1 MIKSITLQVLVS
13 FLNILASL
21 LIVPFL
27 IGLFGV
33 DTYGAYIFNVT
44 IWMFILILSDLAGEL
59 VGLGII
65 KEKKELHNF
74 LQARFGIFVI
84 LFSINLI
91 LCLVFS
97 ASPLFYLSSG
107 TLLVNF
113 SLIAW
118 PFVAL
123 NRETS
128 LMKLTLIIK
137 LALLFVAYCVLKN
150 DLDPYYFLT
159 AQMLIGLILFI
170 FVAKQYW
177 KSSLNYKSIFKEFIL
192 RIGYSS
198 SVYSLF
204 IYKSLPKLLIGI
216 IMGNRDL
223 AIYDVIEK
231 LLLVFKSPIQA
242 FSRKNAA
249 TINSFN
255 IKKSIVTILIYVF
268 LVVLITS
275 VSRDLF
281 NYFLSGEVLEIINFI
296 FYKIPI
302 PLIILLL
309 IQCLIVYFQLTYFSK
324 YLKYTRFVFSS
335 ILAAF
340 SLICGTFY
348 FSYYNLITLYNFL
361 IVLILSEFIMFIYL
375 FFKSTKSKIKYEK
388 L

>member
-65 KEKKELHNF
+65 KTKQELHDF

-84 LFSINLI
+84 LFSVCLI

-97 ASPLFYLSSG
+97 ATPFFYLSSG

-123 NRETS
+123 KRETP

-170 FVAKQYW
+170 FVVKQYW
-177 KSSLNYKSIFKEFIL
+177 KSSLNYKSIFKEFFL

-242 FSRKNAA
+242 FSRKNAV

-255 IKKSIVTILIYVF
+255 IKKSIITILIYVF
-268 LVVLITS
+268 LVIFIIS
-275 VSRDLF
+275 VSNDLF

-335 ILAAF
+335 ILAVF

-348 FSYYNLITLYNFL
+348 FYYYNIITLYNFL
-361 IVLILSEFIMFIYL
+361 FVLILSEFIMFIYL
-375 FFKSTKSKIKYEK
+375 FFKSTKSKIKHQ
-388 L
+388 

>member
-65 KEKKELHNF
+65 KTKQELHDF

-84 LFSINLI
+84 LFSVCLI

-97 ASPLFYLSSG
+97 ATPFFYLSSG

-123 NRETS
+123 KRETP

-170 FVAKQYW
+170 FVVKQYW
-177 KSSLNYKSIFKEFIL
+177 KSSLNYKSIFKEFFL

-204 IYKSLPKLLIGI
+204 
-216 IMGNRDL
+216 
-223 AIYDVIEK
+223 
-231 LLLVFKSPIQA
+231 
-242 FSRKNAA
+242 
-249 TINSFN
+249 
-255 IKKSIVTILIYVF
+255 
-268 LVVLITS
+268 TS
-275 VSRDLF
+275 K
-281 NYFLSGEVLEIINFI
+281 IINW
-296 FYKIPI
+296 
-302 PLIILLL
+302 
-309 IQCLIVYFQLTYFSK
+309 
-324 YLKYTRFVFSS
+324 
-335 ILAAF
+335 
-340 SLICGTFY
+340 
-348 FSYYNLITLYNFL
+348 YNHG
-361 IVLILSEFIMFIYL
+361 E
-375 FFKSTKSKIKYEK
+375 
-388 L
+388 